1 MISADVVVQ
10 IIWLIS
16 IWERKQSNCVRIKIK
31 SEILLSVISLVLF
44 ILILIFVVLII
55 QLSRLFLRVK
65 DVNFFFFSLFWY
77 LASTEECSLK
87 KLFTQ
92 KMTEQQTNIKWP
104 QLHSNLEAEQFR
116 LPLIRTALAV
126 L

>member
-16 IWERKQSNCVRIKIK
+16 IWERKQSNWVRIKIK

-65 DVNFFFFSLFWY
+65 DVNFFFFHYFG
-77 LASTEECSLK
+77 
-87 KLFTQ
+87 
-92 KMTEQQTNIKWP
+92 I
-104 QLHSNLEAEQFR
+104 
-116 LPLIRTALAV
+116 
-126 L
+126 